1 MMAERFHFTF
11 GPVQEFVA
19 QARRTRDLWAGS
31 WLLSYLAENAIV
43 AAERAGA
50 RIILPAREEGE
61 REVVTMARGDRAER
75 FGGVPNRFT
84 AEASDPVAA
93 ARAAERGLR
102 DAWQRIADAVWERFV
117 EPVAPHGNGTREIWE
132 RQVASYWDISWVVGG
147 ARHLPARKNL
157 RLVDARVEPGDH
169 CTLMSELQELS
180 GYVRARERAEQ
191 TEFWGRLRQQPGIGR
206 LDLEENERLSAI
218 ALIKRLFVHVAS
230 EAVGVDLGE
239 VRGWPSTAWLAASPW
254 IERAMTSHAGAA
266 AEFARSLDSLRWKW
280 GPHGERGAARRRFG
294 DREPQCFASLDG
306 PLYFA
311 STLANPA
318 SLDNLEEGQ
327 DTREPL
333 KLLNALYEACG
344 GGPEPFYA
352 VLLMDGDRMGELLG
366 RARSA
371 DSQRGEQEISGALRR
386 FARKVNGVVEE
397 KHGYTV
403 YAGGDDVLALLPAD
417 TALACAIELES
428 TYRAEFSGIPAV
440 AGRALISGA
449 LVFAHYREPLRRV
462 LRYAHHLLDDIA
474 KERTGRGALAV
485 GLVQSSGVGAEWSA
499 PWEVVRGGAPG
510 VSVPLRELAAGFGE
524 GGRFNPTY
532 LYNLRRTFARITDPE
547 SGKLGVDLPED
558 LIAAVAAAE
567 YRRSRERQGDSST
580 RPDPDVVRRLM
591 PLLRRWHRR
600 EGVVADPKSFH
611 FDGVRVAAFLARM
624 GVGAATGLEQERNDG
639 RS

>member
-61 REVVTMARGDRAER
+61 REVVTMARSDGAER
-75 FGGVPNRFT
+75 FGGVPNRFA
-84 AEASDPVAA
+84 AEASDSVAA
-93 ARAAERGLR
+93 ARAAARGLR

-117 EPVAPHGNGTREIWE
+117 EPVAPHGNGTRQIWE

-147 ARHLPARKNL
+147 ARYLPARKKL
-157 RLVDARVEPGDH
+157 RLVDGRVEPGDH
-169 CTLMSELQELS
+169 CTLIGELQELS
-180 GYVRARERAEQ
+180 GYVRAREPVEQ
-191 TEFWGRLRQQPGIGR
+191 REFWARLREQPGISR
-206 LDLEENERLSAI
+206 LDLEQNERLSAI
-218 ALIKRLFVHVAS
+218 ALIKRLFVHVGP
-230 EAVGVDLGE
+230 EAVGVDLRE
-239 VRGWPSTAWLAASPW
+239 ARGWPSTAWLAASPW
-254 IERAMTSHAGAA
+254 IGRVIMSHAGAV
-266 AEFARSLDSLRWKW
+266 AEFARSLEGLGWKS
-280 GPHGERGAARRRFG
+280 GPHGERDAARRRFG
-294 DREPQCFASLDG
+294 KEEPQRFATLDG
-306 PLYFA
+306 PLFFA

-327 DTREPL
+327 DTSEPL
-333 KLLNALYEACG
+333 QLLKALHEACG

-366 RARSA
+366 SARSA
-371 DSQRGEQEISGALRR
+371 DPERGEQEISGALRR
-386 FARKVNGVVEE
+386 FARKVNGVVEKE
-397 KHGYTV
+397 HGYTV

-428 TYRAEFSGIPAV
+428 TYRAEFAGIPAV

-462 LRYAHHLLDDIA
+462 LRYAHHLLDDVA
-474 KERTGRGALAV
+474 KEGTGRGALAV
-485 GLVQSSGVGAEWSA
+485 GLVQSSGVTAEWSA
-499 PWEVVRGGAPG
+499 PWEVVRGDAPG
-510 VSVPLRELAAGFGE
+510 VNVPLCKLAAEFGE

-532 LYNLRRTFARITDPE
+532 LYNLRRTFARITDPKT
-547 SGKLGVDLPED
+547 GKLAVDLPES

-567 YRRSRERQGDSST
+567 YRRSRERRGNEPT
-580 RPDPDVVRRLM
+580 DPPSDAVDRLV
-591 PLLRRWHRR
+591 PLLRRWYRR
-600 EGVVADPKSFH
+600 EEVVADTQSFH
-611 FDGVRVAAFLARM
+611 FDGVRIAAFLARM
-624 GVGAATGLEQERNDG
+624 GVGAAAGPEP
-639 RS
+639 RSQ